1 MNRLLSWLC
10 AGAMTLS
17 LFVSSPLFAVSKVG
31 STAAPFLNI
40 AVGARAV
47 GMGVA
52 FTAMADDAT
61 ALFWNPSGIAGID
74 KFEASL
80 VHTDWLTDLRFD
92 VIGAVLPLEHDDAI
106 GAQITLL
113 TMPDQEV
120 TTTKQDEQDGAGY
133 YYSAG
138 SMALQLTYGKQFTDR
153 FKLGLSGKYIHE
165 WIWHETASTMAI
177 DLGSMYRTDLNGM
190 RIGVAISNFG
200 GKMQM
205 TGRDLTRLYDVDQ
218 TREGNNASVLA
229 DLATDKWPLP
239 LVMRFGL
246 AMEAFQ
252 KEDHRVSVAAEALH
266 PNDND
271 ESVNVGAEYAFREQ
285 FFFRSGYKSLFLR
298 DSEEGLTLGFGVRL
312 KTRGGPI
319 FVLDA
324 AYEDFGRFDAIYKYS
339 LGISY

>member
-1 MNRLLSWLC
+1 
-10 AGAMTLS
+10 MTIS
-17 LFVSSPLFAVSKVG
+17 LFVSSPVYAVSKVG

-47 GMGVA
+47 GMGGA

-61 ALFWNPSGIAGID
+61 ALFWNPAGIAGVD
-74 KFEASL
+74 KFQASL
-80 VHTDWLTDLRFD
+80 VHTDWLSDLRFD

-106 GAQITLL
+106 GAQVTLL

-120 TTTKQDEQDGAGY
+120 TTTQQDEQDGAGY
-133 YYSAG
+133 YFSAG
-138 SMALQLTYGKQFTDR
+138 SMALQLSYGKQFTDR
-153 FKLGLSGKYIHE
+153 FKLGLSGKYIQE
-165 WIWHETASTMAI
+165 WIWHESASTMAI
-177 DLGSMYRTDLNGM
+177 DLGSVYRTDLNGM
-190 RIGVAISNFG
+190 RIGVSISNFG

-205 TGRDLTRLYDVDQ
+205 TGRDLTRFYDVDG
-218 TREGNNASVLA
+218 TREGNNTSVLA

-239 LVMRFGL
+239 LTMRFGL

-252 KEDHRVSVAAEALH
+252 NQDHRLSVATEALH

-271 ESVNVGAEYAFREQ
+271 ESVNLGAEYGYREQ
-285 FFFRSGYKSLFLR
+285 VFFRTGYKSLFLP
-298 DSEEGLTLGFGVRL
+298 DSEEGLTFGFGVKL
-312 KTRGGPI
+312 KTRGGPT